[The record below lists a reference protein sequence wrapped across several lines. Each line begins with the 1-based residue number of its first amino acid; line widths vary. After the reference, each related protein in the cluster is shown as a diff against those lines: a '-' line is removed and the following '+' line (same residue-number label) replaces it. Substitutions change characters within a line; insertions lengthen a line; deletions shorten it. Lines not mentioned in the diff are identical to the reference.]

1 MCYPLEKC
9 VVLCSQKWPFPSA
22 LRAAFNVLT
31 IKEMFVLVMCYI
43 KYSLDIIKGDY
54 SSLCF
59 FFFFPSL
66 PFSLYVGGNVT
77 ELEWDI
83 LEKDQGAQG
92 IVASL

>member
-59 FFFFPSL
+59 FFFFFLLYPSA
-66 PFSLYVGGNVT
+66 GM
-77 ELEWDI
+77 
-83 LEKDQGAQG
+83 
-92 IVASL
+92 